1 MEELFA
7 ILFIIGSFIIP
18 ILIIALVRRIR
29 AKRIMSRC
37 EEHKVTYLDV
47 FITAMKDAEGGTIRY
62 KYVVLKDSSTNSIFV
77 VSNYDLL
84 NARFGYKNESKLF
97 AITKANPKYKS
108 IEFGSTASLWITKE
122 KEGFSVIE
130 NNKIKI
136 SNIEYEYVNN
146 TDNPLNIMNRQIT
159 NINHAYD
166 LKILENAKL
175 VRGLVKFDTYDA
187 L

>member
-1 MEELFA
+1 MEAMLA
-7 ILFIIGSFIIP
+7 ILFSIGSIIIP
-18 ILIIALVRRIR
+18 ILIIVLVRKIR

-47 FITAMKDAEGGTIRY
+47 FITAMKDAEGGTMRY
-62 KYVVLKDSSTNSIFV
+62 KYVVLKDSATNSIFV

-84 NARFGYKNESKLF
+84 NARFGYKNEPKIF
-97 AITKANPKYKS
+97 AITKTTPKYKP
-108 IEFGSTASLWITKE
+108 IEFGSTVSLWITKE

-146 TDNPLNIMNRQIT
+146 TDNPFNIESRQIT
-159 NINHAYD
+159 NINHNYD

-175 VRGLVKFDTYDA
+175 VRGLAKFDTYDA

>member
-1 MEELFA
+1 MEEIIA
-7 ILFIIGSFIIP
+7 ILICVIIIP
-18 ILIIALVRRIR
+18 IVLIILVRKIR

-47 FITAMKDAEGGTIRY
+47 FVTAMKDDEGGTIRN

-97 AITKANPKYKS
+97 AITKANPKYKP

-159 NINHAYD
+159 NINHTYD
-166 LKILENAKL
+166 LKLLENVKF
-175 VRGLVKFDTYDA
+175 VRGIVKFDTYDA

>member
-18 ILIIALVRRIR
+18 ILIIVLARRIR

-37 EEHKVTYLDV
+37 EEHKATYLDV

-97 AITKANPKYKS
+97 AIIKANPKYKP

-122 KEGFSVIE
+122 KEGFSIIE